1 MPDDLDSLR
10 KSNNTDGSGGPNDPH
25 GPHHQNEPND
35 PNRFNVPDDPNE
47 PDDEPDDQDS
57 PNEPN
62 EPDEANGPET
72 NGSSG
77 PSGLFD
83 HSRGCWARPGR
94 WAHLALRT
102 CLGDLAH
109 RNNVVENETHVVV
122 VDGLVVDHEE
132 YVVDGA
138 SDVQHNVAAEGEIVS
153 DANGNVNEV
162 EECEFLDRAK
172 VSRDENNVVVNFA
185 KGDTD
190 MN

>member
-1 MPDDLDSLR
+1 MLKRVDS
-10 KSNNTDGSGGPNDPH
+10 
-25 GPHHQNEPND
+25 E
-35 PNRFNVPDDPNE
+35 
-47 PDDEPDDQDS
+47 
-57 PNEPN
+57 
-62 EPDEANGPET
+62 
-72 NGSSG
+72 
-77 PSGLFD
+77 
-83 HSRGCWARPGR
+83 
-94 WAHLALRT
+94 
-102 CLGDLAH
+102 GDAWPVQ
-109 RNNVVENETHVVV
+109 NNVVENETHVVV